1 MGFNSYDEE
10 YEGQMTLE
18 DLFPAPKGMFAVSKI
33 FVRAKKQMTADE
45 YKTFVYAL
53 SSVDWSK
60 EMPSSVEM
68 DKRELAKILNIES
81 DPDHLSQNLY
91 RTLKDISTHSFTE
104 FKDEDQGFYV
114 SGTVINTILMGKR
127 NKVVL
132 DFNQRYAKLFGDL
145 TTDFLTMWS
154 YDIFNMS
161 SERSITFYEFLRAH
175 SDTTQQCEYGFG
187 VKALKEMFNIP
198 KEGQGSYMRKKG
210 GFDRANFEK
219 YIIDP
224 LCEDLAKCEMIQ
236 LVVQPDGKYYEKV
249 KEGKRVKGYR
259 FYWNVSDRPR
269 VANAGEVKAIRDNI
283 AKDPKVLKIAK
294 DLATGKKKTKK
305 SKNSFND
312 FEQHQYTHEDF
323 AELEKILL
331 DN

>member
-18 DLFPAPKGMFAVSKI
+18 DLFPAPQGMFGVSKI
-33 FVRAKKQMTADE
+33 FIRAKKQMTVDE
-45 YKTFVYAL
+45 YKTFAYAL
-53 SSVDWSK
+53 SHVDWTKS
-60 EMPSSVEM
+60 MPTAVEM
-68 DKRELAKILNIES
+68 DKKKLAEILNIES

-91 RTLKDISTHSFTE
+91 RVIKDISIHSHTE
-104 FKDEDQGFYV
+104 FKDEDQGLYV
-114 SGTVINTILMGKR
+114 SGTVINTLIMGKR
-127 NKVVL
+127 NKVIL
-132 DFNQRYAKLFGDL
+132 DFNPRYAKLFSEL
-145 TTDFLTMWS
+145 TADYLTMWS

-161 SERSITFYEFLRAH
+161 NERSITFYEFLRAH

-187 VKALKEMFNIP
+187 VKKLKEMFNIP

-219 YIIDP
+219 RIIDP

-236 LVVQPDGKYYEKV
+236 LIVQPDGKYYEKI
-249 KEGKRVKGYR
+249 KEGNRVKGYK

-269 VANAGEVKAIRDNI
+269 VATAGEVKELRDNI
-283 AKDPKVLKIAK
+283 TKDPKVLKIAK
-294 DLATGKKKTKK
+294 DIADGKKKAKAQK
-305 SKNSFND
+305 EFNNFEQREYD
-312 FEQHQYTHEDF
+312 FED
-323 AELEKILL
+323 LERKLL